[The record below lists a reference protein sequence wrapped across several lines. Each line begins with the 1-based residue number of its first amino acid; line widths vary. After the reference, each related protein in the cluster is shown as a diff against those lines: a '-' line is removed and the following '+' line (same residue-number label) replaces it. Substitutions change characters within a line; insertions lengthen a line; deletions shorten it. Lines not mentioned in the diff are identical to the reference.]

1 MKRNRTLTFYLKYLS
16 FAWLYVASGLV
27 VAQTTVNN
35 GDCSTAIAIPDNNCV
50 DVSINVAT
58 TGSVLGQ
65 DVFLREVRL
74 IVEHDWRADIEMT
87 LSSPNADASILLMD
101 RRGGTGDNWGL
112 PMAGNCSQP
121 MILSDEG
128 CASDAISGTS
138 KDDAPVGR
146 YEPEDSFSD
155 LYNGTT
161 TNPNGIW
168 NLRVCDQKS
177 QNIGTL
183 EYAELVF
190 EPNGCEAP
198 TNVQTSNITASAVQL
213 DWNDNNACVGS
224 VIIEYGPAGFT
235 PGNTSTPGSPT
246 SQVAVLNC
254 TNTHFLTGLLP
265 VTEYDIYIRQS
276 CATFSYLYNSCKVSI
291 LTDCDTPP
299 ATMVEDF
306 DNQINC
312 NADGNCVPC
321 LTLSGVWRNI
331 TTDSIDW
338 VVNSGV
344 TGSPSTGPADDISGG
359 GQYVYIESSFSCSE
373 NKEAILLSECIN
385 INATVGVCHLSFYY
399 HMFGSDVNQLKLEG
413 TTDGNTWINLWQQN
427 GNQGDEWFKIYIDLA
442 TYHNQVMQFRFVGNS
457 TATKKPRGD
466 IGIDQIE
473 FYGSQVQPTD
483 VLYADNDGDGFENC
497 NGDADDALIL
507 NPTISVNE
515 VCSGNSAILQ
525 LTGSTGNIYWYD
537 SPSGTMPIDSGITF
551 ISPILTDSVTYYFQE
566 IKDSLGQSC
575 QSGIQSIDVPVNA
588 QPDISNASG
597 NQVVCQATDFDL
609 ADLIIQDANDATDT
623 ILFYSSDTYS
633 PNSLIASNESISNN
647 VTYYIQ
653 AVGTAGCTDEL
664 SVTFTIETSP
674 VAQINAVD
682 TMEVCF
688 QSSPQ
693 LLTVNNTG
701 GGVAPFDYNW
711 NIGTQTQDAIVFSTA
726 KNNFQTYSVTV
737 TSANGCSSEDSV
749 VVRTLPSVSTIQV
762 VDVQEPGFCQT
773 NGSIQIAPQ
782 DGLAPYGYVWNGP
795 SFGITNNSTSPAYTI
810 SNLAMGAYN
819 ITVSDGFGCT
829 KTLPQQIVN
838 GPDLSIDAV
847 TDVTCNGA
855 NKMAMVVWFQLMK
868 TY

>member
-1 MKRNRTLTFYLKYLS
+1 MKRNRTHTFYLKCLS
-16 FAWLYVASGLV
+16 FAWLYLSSCLL
-27 VAQTTVNN
+27 VAQTTINN

-87 LSSPNADASILLMD
+87 LSSPNGNASILLMD
-101 RRGGTGDNWGL
+101 RRGGTGDNWGM
-112 PMAGNCSQP
+112 PIAGDCSQP

-155 LYNGTT
+155 LHNGTT
-161 TNPNGIW
+161 TNPSGVW

-183 EYAELVF
+183 EYAELIF
-190 EPNGCEAP
+190 EPNGCTAP
-198 TNVQTSNITASAVQL
+198 TNVQASNITAAAVQL

-235 PGNTSTPGSPT
+235 PGNTSAPGSPT
-246 SQVAVLNC
+246 SQVVALNC
-254 TNTHFLTGLLP
+254 TNTHLLTGLLP
-265 VTEYDIYIRQS
+265 VTEYDVYIRQS
-276 CATFSYLYNSCKVSI
+276 CSTFSYLYNSCKVSL

-299 ATMVEDF
+299 ATLVEDF

-321 LTLSGVWRNI
+321 LTLNGVWRNI

-359 GQYVYIESSFSCSE
+359 GQYIYIESSFSCSE

-385 INATVGVCHLSFYY
+385 VNATLGVCHLSFYY

-427 GNQGDEWFKIYIDLA
+427 GNQGDEWFKVYIDLA
-442 TYHNQVMQFRFVGNS
+442 AYHNQVMQFRFVGNS

-483 VLYADNDGDGFENC
+483 VLYADNDGDGFGNPNDSISICFVTQPVGFVSNNQDCDDTNAAINPAAQELPCNFIDENC

-515 VCSGNSAILQ
+515 VCSGNSAVLQ
-525 LTGSTGNIYWYD
+525 LTGSKGNIYWYD
-537 SPSGTMPIDSGITF
+537 SPSGTIPIDSGSTF
-551 ISPILTDSVTYYFQE
+551 ITPILTDSITYYFEE
-566 IKDSLGQSC
+566 IIDSLGQSC
-575 QSGIQSIDVPVNA
+575 QSGIQTIDIPVNS
-588 QPDISNASG
+588 QPDITNASG

-609 ADLIIQDANDATDT
+609 ADLIIQDVNDATDT

-633 PNSLIASNESISNN
+633 PNSLIAPNVSITNN

-653 AVGTAGCTDEL
+653 A
-664 SVTFTIETSP
+664 
-674 VAQINAVD
+674 
-682 TMEVCF
+682 
-688 QSSPQ
+688 
-693 LLTVNNTG
+693 
-701 GGVAPFDYNW
+701 
-711 NIGTQTQDAIVFSTA
+711 
-726 KNNFQTYSVTV
+726 
-737 TSANGCSSEDSV
+737 
-749 VVRTLPSVSTIQV
+749 LP
-762 VDVQEPGFCQT
+762 
-773 NGSIQIAPQ
+773 
-782 DGLAPYGYVWNGP
+782 
-795 SFGITNNSTSPAYTI
+795 
-810 SNLAMGAYN
+810 
-819 ITVSDGFGCT
+819 
-829 KTLPQQIVN
+829 K
-838 GPDLSIDAV
+838 
-847 TDVTCNGA
+847 
-855 NKMAMVVWFQLMK
+855 
-868 TY
+868 